1 MEVEP
6 STLVEVIWVTPEI
19 WPNRRSSGEATVAAM
34 VSALAPGN
42 DADTWI
48 VGKSTCGSGATGS
61 NGNAITP
68 TSASAAIKRD
78 VAIGRRM
85 QISEM
90 FMRPCPG
97 RYPPG
102 RS

>member
-6 STLVEVIWVTPEI
+6 STLIEVIWVTPEI

-48 VGKSTCGSGATGS
+48 VGKSTCGSGATG
-61 NGNAITP
+61 NLVKARTP
-68 TSASAAIKRD
+68 ESATPSVNSV
-78 VAIGRRM
+78 VATGR
-85 QISEM
+85 
-90 FMRPCPG
+90 
-97 RYPPG
+97 
-102 RS
+102 